1 MSPRH
6 RNTGT
11 VPTPTQAAIL
21 ENTRDFSHFRR
32 PPHDERPSPLSI
44 FSTGVNGLQ
53 PILGSGTDLRMKDF
67 SAEITPAIGKF
78 LDQTFVPEDSLL
90 LEIRERAH
98 ARGLPPIHVGAMDGL
113 HLEILTRIAGAT
125 KAVEIGTLAGYSA
138 ICICRGMGPKGIL
151 YTFDADRKHIEVA
164 KESFEKAGVASQVK
178 TFVGPASQN
187 LPEIVSEGPFDLVFI
202 DADKVGYPDYLHWA
216 AENLKI
222 GGLLIGDNTLAFGM
236 LADETFESSEDE
248 QTARALQRFNREAA
262 QGGRF
267 RATMI
272 PTGEG
277 LTLAVKIK

>member
-1 MSPRH
+1 
-6 RNTGT
+6 
-11 VPTPTQAAIL
+11 
-21 ENTRDFSHFRR
+21 
-32 PPHDERPSPLSI
+32 
-44 FSTGVNGLQ
+44 
-53 PILGSGTDLRMKDF
+53 MKDF
-67 SAEITPAIGKF
+67 SAEITPAIGQF
-78 LDQTFVPEDSLL
+78 LDQTFAPEDSLL
-90 LEIRERAH
+90 LEIRERAE

-113 HLEILTRIAGAT
+113 HLEILTRIAGAK

-138 ICICRGMGPKGIL
+138 ICICRGMGPKGLL

-187 LPEIVSEGPFDLVFI
+187 LPGIVSDGPFDLVFI
-202 DADKVGYPDYLHWA
+202 DADKVGYPEYLHWA
-216 AENLKI
+216 AENLRV

-236 LADETFESSEDE
+236 LADQTFDSAEDE

-267 RATMI
+267 RATML

>member
-1 MSPRH
+1 M
-6 RNTGT
+6 
-11 VPTPTQAAIL
+11 PTPTQVPAL
-21 ENTRDFSHFRR
+21 ENARDFSHFGPIAKDSAHFR
-32 PPHDERPSPLSI
+32 LSI
-44 FSTGVNGLQ
+44 FWTGVNELQ
-53 PILGSGTDLRMKDF
+53 PILSSGTDLRMKDF

-78 LDQTFVPEDSLL
+78 LDQTFTPEDSLL

-113 HLEILTRIAGAT
+113 HLEILTRIAGAK

-138 ICICRGMGPKGIL
+138 ICICRGMGPKGLL

-164 KESFEKAGVASQVK
+164 KESFEKAGIASQVK
-178 TFVGPASQN
+178 TFVGPATQN
-187 LPEIVSEGPFDLVFI
+187 LPGIVSEGPFDLVFI

-216 AENLKI
+216 AENLRV

-236 LADETFESSEDE
+236 LADDTFESAEDE

-267 RATMI
+267 RATML

-277 LTLAVKIK
+277 LTLAVKVK